1 MFQKITLKNGL
12 RLILWPRKETQAVTV
27 MFGVGVGS
35 RDEPDEIAGI
45 SHFIEHMNFKGTK
58 KRPTATD
65 VAEFIDDIGG
75 MSNAYTSKEHTAY
88 YVKISSDHILEA
100 FDYLADNIQN
110 STNLLEEFDRERGV
124 VMEDLKMHKDRPME
138 EVAELFEEA
147 IFTDKSFGSRI
158 IGYPKTVQQITRDNL
173 VDFKNK
179 TYFAENS
186 VLAVVGNF
194 GKLSE
199 KEVIK
204 KIEEYFTLNHGN
216 KITRE
221 ASGVISNK
229 TVTVGEMKT
238 EQSNLVIGFA
248 APSLK
253 DENRYAAR
261 MLAQILGGSMS
272 SRMFTEIREKKGLA
286 YAIETSYQGY
296 SDTGLI
302 VTQAGVAHQNIEET
316 IKAIMQEYKKIIS
329 EKVNL
334 SELKRVK
341 EIIKGGILIGI
352 EDSENLADMLICM
365 ELIQGKLE
373 TPEEAIKKYQAI
385 TEEDILRVAKKYI
398 NFNTVV
404 ISVVGPNINQNKIN
418 KLLK

>member
-1 MFQKITLKNGL
+1 MFKKTTLKNGL
-12 RLILWPRKETQAVTV
+12 RLILWPRKETQAVAV
-27 MFGVGVGS
+27 MFGVGVGG
-35 RDEPDEIAGI
+35 RDEPNEIAGV

-75 MSNAYTSKEHTAY
+75 MTNAYTSKEHTAY
-88 YVKISSDHILEA
+88 YVKTSSDHILEA
-100 FDYLADNIQN
+100 FDYIADNIQN
-110 STNLLEEFDRERGV
+110 STNLESEFDRERGV

-138 EVAELFEEA
+138 EVGELFEEA
-147 IFTDKSFGSRI
+147 IFTDKSFGKRI
-158 IGYPKTVQQITRDNL
+158 IGYPKTVKQITRNDL
-173 VDFKNK
+173 VNFKSK

-204 KIEEYFTLNHGN
+204 KIEEYFTLNHGS
-216 KITRE
+216 KIIRK
-221 ASGVISNK
+221 ASGVLSNR

-238 EQSNLVIGFA
+238 EQSNLIIGFA

-253 DENRYAAR
+253 DKDRYAAR
-261 MLAQILGGSMS
+261 LLAQILGGSMS
-272 SRMFTEIREKKGLA
+272 SRMFTEIREKGGLA
-286 YAIETSYQGY
+286 YAIETNYQGY

-302 VTQAGVAHQNIEET
+302 ATQAGVAHQNIEKT
-316 IKAIMQEYKKIIS
+316 IEAIIQEYKKIIS
-329 EKVNL
+329 EKVNP
-334 SELKRVK
+334 SELKRAK

-385 TEEDILRVAKKYI
+385 TEEDISRVAKKYI

-404 ISVVGPNINQNKIN
+404 ASLVGPTIDKDKIN